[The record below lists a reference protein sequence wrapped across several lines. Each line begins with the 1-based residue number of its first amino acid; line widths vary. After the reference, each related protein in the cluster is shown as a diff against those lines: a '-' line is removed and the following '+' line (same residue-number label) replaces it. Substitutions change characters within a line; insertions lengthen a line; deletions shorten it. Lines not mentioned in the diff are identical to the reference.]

1 MKEKNVRR
9 WRVYMDVKDDLR
21 IVLGEKERGRKVYVV
36 RKEKICEK
44 KIVIGKSGR
53 DDGRISEEMNS
64 VVKV

>member
-1 MKEKNVRR
+1 
-9 WRVYMDVKDDLR
+9 MDVKDDLR